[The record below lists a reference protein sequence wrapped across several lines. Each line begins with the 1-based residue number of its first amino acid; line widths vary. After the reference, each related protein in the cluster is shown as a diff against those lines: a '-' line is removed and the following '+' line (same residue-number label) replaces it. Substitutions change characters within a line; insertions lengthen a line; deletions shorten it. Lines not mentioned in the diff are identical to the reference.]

1 MRMKD
6 AAVATE
12 VGRSPA
18 EGATAALAS
27 VRWNRRRLAEA
38 VAAARIEGLHAN
50 EEPRPCRAHTSP
62 TAR

>member
-6 AAVATE
+6 AAV
-12 VGRSPA
+12 
-18 EGATAALAS
+18 ATAALAS

-50 EEPRPCRAHTSP
+50 EKLNRAGIVGDSHS
-62 TAR
+62 